1 MKGSHRQ
8 RACNLTS
15 GVASHA
21 IADHVEAQ
29 LLVHEVVVLV
39 VVALLAHVRQDSK
52 GYVAGYHRGRK
63 SIPGPS
69 LASTTHFVSADGRRP
84 LLARCPCF
92 LDDVCYVGRSLG
104 QWR

>member
-1 MKGSHRQ
+1 MEGSHCQ
-8 RACNLTS
+8 RACYLTS

-69 LASTTHFVSADGRRP
+69 LASTTHFVSANGRPPTSGSMP
-84 LLARCPCF
+84 LF